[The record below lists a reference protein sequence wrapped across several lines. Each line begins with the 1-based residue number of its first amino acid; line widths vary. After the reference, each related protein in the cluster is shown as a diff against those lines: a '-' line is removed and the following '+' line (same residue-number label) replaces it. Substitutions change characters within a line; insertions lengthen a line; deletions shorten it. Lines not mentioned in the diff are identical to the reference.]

1 MAVYDLEEQEQISTI
16 KAWWEEY
23 GNIVT
28 GLVVAAAIATVSWQ
42 GYGWYQSKQAAE
54 VGALYHAV
62 EQAVEQNDA
71 AKAREAA
78 GQIIESH
85 ARSPYAVMAALM
97 SAATQFQSGDYR
109 NAVAHLEWVKANADN
124 PVLVEIATVRLATV
138 RLAEGDADAALAEL
152 GAVTPVSLK
161 GRFDDL
167 RGDILTL
174 KGDHAGA
181 AAAYRAAL
189 EAFAVSATEGAR
201 ALQEVTRIKLETLE
215 S

>member
-23 GNIVT
+23 GNLVT
-28 GLVVAAAIATVSWQ
+28 GLALAAAIAVVSWQ
-42 GYGWYQSKQAAE
+42 GYGWYQNKKAVE
-54 VGALYHAV
+54 VGTLYFAV
-62 EQAVEQNDA
+62 EQAVEQNNPA
-71 AKAREAA
+71 RAREAA
-78 GQIIESH
+78 GLIIEKH
-85 ARSPYAVMAALM
+85 PKSPYAVMAALV
-97 SAATQFQSGDYR
+97 SAAAQFEAGDYR
-109 NAVAHLEWVKANADN
+109 NAAAHLEWVKRNAGN
-124 PVLVEIATVRLATV
+124 PVLTEIAAVRLATV

-152 GAVTPVSLK
+152 ASVQPVSLK

-167 RGDILTL
+167 RGDILVL

-189 EAFAVSATEGAR
+189 DAFAASATEGAR